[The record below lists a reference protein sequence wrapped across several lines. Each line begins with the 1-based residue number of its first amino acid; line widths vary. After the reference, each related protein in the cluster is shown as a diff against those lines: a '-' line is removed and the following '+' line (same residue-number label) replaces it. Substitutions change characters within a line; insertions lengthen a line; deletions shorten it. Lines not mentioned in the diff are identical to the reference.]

1 MRPRLHSLSRC
12 RGFGGHSG
20 PNRLRSA
27 SRGFTMIELLVA
39 LLVFSLGVLAL
50 VSIQASA
57 VRLSTD
63 ARDRGTAAFLA
74 DQILAR
80 LLISDPAAV
89 ALYAHRP
96 SGGACL
102 STGTDSTHAVVLGW
116 LTEVA
121 AQLPNA
127 ASNEQQLIVNAAT
140 GEVTVTLCWQN
151 GNDPPRSLSVT
162 NQIQWQL

>member
-1 MRPRLHSLSRC
+1 MRLRLHSLSR
-12 RGFGGHSG
+12 RIGLSSPHG
-20 PNRLRSA
+20 PRSA

-50 VSIQASA
+50 VSIQATA
-57 VRLSTD
+57 VRMSTD

-80 LLISDPAAV
+80 LLISDPTAV
-89 ALYAHRP
+89 ALFAHRP

-102 STGTDSTHAVVLGW
+102 SSGTDSTHAVVTGW

-127 ASNEQQLIVNAAT
+127 TSNEQQLIVNAAT